1 MSSRSSGTAGENTV
15 AQLLAYE
22 GWTIERQVI
31 VGDHRIDMVGVHPE
45 HPETLFEVKVW
56 ADPTRVGT
64 DTVKKA
70 IADAYDLREAGEER
84 PYVLVLSHHLSQTY
98 RNMLARALK
107 AGAISE
113 VRIIGFTDFQP

>member
-1 MSSRSSGTAGENTV
+1 MTSRSSGAAGEATT

-22 GWTIERQVI
+22 GWTLERQVTI
-31 VGDHRIDMVGVHPE
+31 GDHRVDMVGTHAD
-45 HPETLFEVKVW
+45 HPETIFEVKVW

-70 IADAYDLREAGEER
+70 IADAYDLQAAGEER

-113 VRIIGFTDFQP
+113 IRVLGFLPFEP